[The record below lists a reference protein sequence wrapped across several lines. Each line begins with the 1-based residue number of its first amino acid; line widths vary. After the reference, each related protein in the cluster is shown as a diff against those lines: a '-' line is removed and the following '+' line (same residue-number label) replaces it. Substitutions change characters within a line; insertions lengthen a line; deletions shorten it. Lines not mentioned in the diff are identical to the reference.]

1 MGILEEYMEDLVDG
15 GGTNYVGGGGGGY
28 TGGCAGTGHNGSY
41 FTGGGGGSYYTGTGG
56 YAKGGWE
63 SMPSTSG
70 GTETGHS
77 GNGYARITL
86 VE

>member
-1 MGILEEYMEDLVDG
+1 MLEEVEVDILVVAPERDIMLVIIQEDG
-15 GGTNYVGGGGGGY
+15 GG
-28 TGGCAGTGHNGSY
+28 S
-41 FTGGGGGSYYTGTGG
+41 FYTGTGS